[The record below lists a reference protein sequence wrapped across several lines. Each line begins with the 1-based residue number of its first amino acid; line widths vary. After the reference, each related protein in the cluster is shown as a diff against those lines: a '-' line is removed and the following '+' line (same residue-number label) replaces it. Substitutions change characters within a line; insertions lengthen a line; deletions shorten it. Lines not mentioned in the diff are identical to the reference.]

1 VDSASSD
8 FDRFAVGQ
16 SASLERVIS
25 AEDVSAFSRLT
36 GDDNPVHVD
45 DEYARQMG
53 LGGRVVHGML
63 TAGFISTL
71 IGTALPGPGA
81 LWLSERFNFRAPTR
95 IGDRVQATVVVRRI
109 SPSTRVLVLD
119 VEVRNQRAALLLDGE
134 AHVHVLKPPDDADR
148 IEHVVKSVVVTGSGR
163 GIGAVIAKRLA
174 ADGANVVI
182 NYLQDEHRAR
192 KIQREISDAGGE
204 ATLFKADVS
213 DPEQAAALIAHA
225 IATHGQL
232 DAVVNNAGGGPH
244 PQPLVET
251 TWEDLERHLASH
263 LRAGF
268 LCTQA
273 ALPGM
278 IERRF
283 GRIVNVTSQSAYG
296 MPPSKMAGY
305 VTAKAAL
312 AAFTRCV
319 AIETGPFGVTAN
331 AVAPGMADTEM
342 VAEVSQRAKAVL
354 ASQTPLRR
362 LARTEDVA
370 ATVAYLLSPS
380 AAYLTGQ
387 TLHLS
392 GGQVMG

>member
-1 VDSASSD
+1 VNSARRD
-8 FDRFAVGQ
+8 FDSFAVGQ

-25 AEDVSAFSRLT
+25 TEDVAAFAGLT

-45 DEYARQMG
+45 DDYARQVG
-53 LGGRVVHGML
+53 LGGRVVHGMF
-63 TAGFISTL
+63 TASLISTL
-71 IGTALPGPGA
+71 IGTELPGPGA
-81 LWLSERFNFRAPTR
+81 LWLSEQFNFRAPAR
-95 IGDRVQATVVVRRI
+95 IGDRVRATITIRRI

-119 VEVRNQRAALLLDGE
+119 VEVRNQRDTLLMDGE
-134 AHVHVLKPPDDADR
+134 AQVHVLKSPSDTNETERA
-148 IEHVVKSVVVTGSGR
+148 VQSVVVTGSGR

-174 ADGANVVI
+174 AGGASVVI
-182 NYLQDEHRAR
+182 NYRDDEARAR
-192 KIQREISDAGGE
+192 QLQQEIADAGGE
-204 ATLFKADVS
+204 ATLFRADVS
-213 DPEQAAALIAHA
+213 DPQQAAALIQHA
-225 IATHGQL
+225 IDTQGHL
-232 DAVVNNAGGGPH
+232 DALVNNAGGGPQ
-244 PQPLVET
+244 PQPLAET
-251 TWEDLERHLASH
+251 TWDDLERHLLSH
-263 LRAGF
+263 LRGGF

-273 ALPGM
+273 ALPSM

-283 GRIVNVTSQSAYG
+283 GRVVNVTSQSAYG
-296 MPPSKMAGY
+296 TPPPKMVGY

-319 AIETGPFGVTAN
+319 AVEGGPFGVTAN

-362 LARTEDVA
+362 LARTDDVA
-370 ATVAYLLSPS
+370 GAVAYLLSPA

-392 GGQVMG
+392 GGQVMS